1 LLFLLPLSLCLAA
14 RHHMLHHCRNED
26 YWLSFTA
33 PAVDAWFGT
42 LPASPSSVPLTTM
55 ARKGHTANAGA
66 SSRKAGLASV
76 LGAAAAAAAA
86 AGAASEEV
94 VAVTAGAAT
103 ARR

>member
-1 LLFLLPLSLCLAA
+1 
-14 RHHMLHHCRNED
+14 MLHHCRNED

-42 LPASPSSVPLTTM
+42 LPVSPSSVPLTAM
-55 ARKGHTANAGA
+55 ARKGHTANAAGA

-76 LGAAAAAAAA
+76 LGAASA